1 MKNFQLIKACVL
13 GFFAAV
19 FFTFAG
25 NSAAAQTP
33 DAVIKE
39 LYRVHNQQINNIDS
53 GKNNVVQIIKAAFF

>member
-13 GFFAAV
+13 VFFAAL
-19 FFTFAG
+19 FFTFAS
-25 NSAAAQTP
+25 NFAAAQTP